1 MHRWIAFFQGLS
13 SGIYNSPVG
22 NKKLLP
28 LTSLNQNKTFVY
40 IYVAYISDAG
50 RRSENGSGVEGRNQ
64 ENIIMSLLKK
74 KIGAVRNELVQ
85 I

>member
-13 SGIYNSPVG
+13 NGTYNSPVG

-50 RRSENGSGVEGRNQ
+50 RCSENGSGVKGRNQ
-64 ENIIMSLLKK
+64 ENIMSLLKK
-74 KIGAVRNELVQ
+74 KNLGGS
-85 I
+85 